1 MLIDMFFK
9 FTPLLSIDYLLLCI
23 YYFKTVAAKYRQLFL
38 EMMEKHRDIMLD
50 FKEVHDNFVKDE
62 KLYKK
67 EFNEKG
73 AKVVE
78 IIREYEMKLTS
89 HQNSGQFSKYSS
101 GLADKF
107 WDQIRSFLP
116 RIDFVGVK

>member
-1 MLIDMFFK
+1 M
-9 FTPLLSIDYLLLCI
+9 
-23 YYFKTVAAKYRQLFL
+23 AAKYRQLFL
-38 EMMEKHRDIMLD
+38 QMMEEHRDLFLD
-50 FKEVHDNFVKDE
+50 FKEVHDKFIEDE
-62 KLYKK
+62 DTYKS
-67 EFNEKG
+67 EFNAKG

-78 IIREYEMKLTS
+78 IIRDYEMKLTA
-89 HQNSGQFSKYSS
+89 HTNSGQFSKYST

>member
-1 MLIDMFFK
+1 M
-9 FTPLLSIDYLLLCI
+9 S
-23 YYFKTVAAKYRQLFL
+23 AKYRQLFL
-38 EMMEKHRDIMLD
+38 EMMEQHRDLMLD
-50 FKEVHDNFVKDE
+50 FKDIHDKFLQNE
-62 KLYKK
+62 EEYKN

-73 AKVVE
+73 KKVVD
-78 IIREYEMKLTS
+78 IIREYEMKLTA

-107 WDQIRSFLP
+107 WDQIRAFLP

>member
-1 MLIDMFFK
+1 
-9 FTPLLSIDYLLLCI
+9 
-23 YYFKTVAAKYRQLFL
+23 
-38 EMMEKHRDIMLD
+38 MMQEHRDLMLD
-50 FKEVHDNFVKDE
+50 FKDVHDKFIENEDAFKA
-62 KLYKK
+62 

-78 IIREYEMKLTS
+78 IIRDYERKLTS
-89 HQNSGQFSKYSS
+89 QQDKGQYSKFSS
-101 GLADKF
+101 GLSDKF

>member
-1 MLIDMFFK
+1 M
-9 FTPLLSIDYLLLCI
+9 
-23 YYFKTVAAKYRQLFL
+23 AAKYRQLFL
-38 EMMEKHRDIMLD
+38 DMMQEHRDLMLD
-50 FKEVHDNFVKDE
+50 FKDVHDKFAENEDAFKA
-62 KLYKK
+62 

-78 IIREYEMKLTS
+78 IIRDYERKLTS
-89 HQNSGQFSKYSS
+89 QQDKGQYSKFSS
-101 GLADKF
+101 GLSDKF